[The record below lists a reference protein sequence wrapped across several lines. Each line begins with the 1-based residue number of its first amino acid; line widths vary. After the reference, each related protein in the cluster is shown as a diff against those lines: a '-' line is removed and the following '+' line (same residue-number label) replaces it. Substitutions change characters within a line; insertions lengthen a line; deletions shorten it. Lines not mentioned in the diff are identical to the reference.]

1 MSSPHATTSTPAP
14 RGARLGAI
22 FGARTRGARDL
33 IRGQRDNQALLRAFT
48 RLRWVALAAQAST
61 IALVMGAW
69 EVQLPLPELLLTL
82 GVSALS
88 NAVLT
93 RVPRAASEPML
104 GAALVFDGVV
114 LTALLGLCG
123 GPANPFSVLYLIH
136 VTLAAIVTNRL
147 WTWLVVGVS
156 SAGFGLLFFANVPL
170 PPALGGHGHQAGLG
184 PYGAHLQGMWLS
196 HFVAASAIATFVS
209 ALSASLRDERTKRER
224 TARLLGLATLAAGA
238 AHEIGNPL
246 ATIRV
251 AAGELQRRLGSTG
264 LPSLVLEDLSL
275 IQQEVDRA
283 TEVLRRLAAT
293 AGELNGEGLT
303 PTEVQP
309 LLQSVVEHCAYR
321 GASVELDCR
330 PLPAVNWP
338 VQAVTQ
344 ALTQLL
350 RNALQASAPGS
361 AVVCSAWGEAGG
373 VAILVQDC
381 GSGMDSET
389 LERVGEP
396 FFTTRPGAGMGLGVF
411 IARSLL
417 EHLGG
422 RMSLLSRQG
431 RGTTARL
438 WLPLSAG
445 PSGAP

>member
-1 MSSPHATTSTPAP
+1 MRRLANRARFDAVP
-14 RGARLGAI
+14 RLGA
-22 FGARTRGARDL
+22 RGARDL
-33 IRGQRDNQALLRAFT
+33 IRGQRDNQALLRSFT
-48 RLRWVALAAQAST
+48 RLRWVALAAQAAT

-69 EVQLPLPELLLTL
+69 EVALPLPALLLTL
-82 GVSALS
+82 GVSAAS
-88 NAVLT
+88 NVALT
-93 RVPRAASEPML
+93 RVPHAASEPML
-104 GAALVFDGVV
+104 GAALVFDGLV
-114 LTALLGLCG
+114 LTALLALCG

-136 VTLAAIVTNRL
+136 VTLAAIMTNRR

-156 SAGFGLLFFANVPL
+156 SAGFGLLFFAHVPL
-170 PPALGGHGHQAGLG
+170 PPAWGGHGHQAGVG

-209 ALSASLRDERTKRER
+209 ALSASLREERSKRER

-251 AAGELQRRLGSTG
+251 AASELQPRLRSAG
-264 LPSLVLEDLSL
+264 LPDLVLEDLTL

-283 TEVLRRLAAT
+283 TAVLRRLAAA
-293 AGELNGEGLT
+293 AGELTGEGLT
-303 PTEVQP
+303 STAVRS
-309 LLQSVVEHCAYR
+309 LLESVAAQCSSH
-321 GASVELDCR
+321 GASVAVHCGQ
-330 PLPAVNWP
+330 LPAVNWP
-338 VQAVTQ
+338 VQAVSQ

-350 RNALQASAPGS
+350 RNALQASPPGGT
-361 AVVCSAWGEAGG
+361 VQCRAWAAEGG
-373 VAILVQDC
+373 IAIEVKDC
-381 GSGMDSET
+381 GQGMDSET

-396 FFTTRPGAGMGLGVF
+396 FFTTQPGDGMGLGVF

-422 RMSLLSRQG
+422 RMLLQSQRG
-431 RGTTARL
+431 RGTVARL

-445 PSGAP
+445 VPGSQ